1 VSYIFEA
8 PDVVWE
14 LLLGHLFMVGM
25 ALLIGLL
32 IALPIGILL
41 TRYRQLTVVIMGTL
55 GTLYTIPSLAML
67 ILLLPLFGLN
77 KRSVIVALVIYV
89 QVILVRNIVTGLQSV
104 SPAIL
109 EASRGMGMNAW
120 QRWWRIQVPLAL
132 PVILAGVRI
141 ASVVAIGIAAI
152 GAKFGAGGLG
162 DLLFDGIAQNRNDK
176 IYAGVI
182 ALGLLALLVNFG
194 IMVLERRFDPAARI
208 RRAERRQRATAS
220 HRREEPAPAQG

>member
-1 VSYIFEA
+1 VSYIIES

-77 KRSVIVALVIYV
+77 KQSVIVALVIYV

-141 ASVVAIGIAAI
+141 AAVVAIGIAAI

-194 IMVLERRFDPAARI
+194 IMMLERRFDPAARI
-208 RRAERRQRATAS
+208 RRAERRRRAATG